1 MATAAAKLSSMSLDF
16 TPAAERL
23 RRKPPPHVGDH
34 IRWITLADDHGQ
46 RIERVAWA
54 ILHAFDSYY
63 VDSRAIPQRA
73 KAAFEDCNP
82 SESLYLS
89 RRRLSAYSDSIRQLS
104 SRLKSVFPGL
114 AKEEPVWREIEAHYM
129 PAIADRYESDIAAAY
144 IHSVRRIT
152 YDDDSWRPV
161 EYALGWH
168 SPDLAGS
175 MPHILRHYRGPLEID
190 ADLVKDLIAIPAF
203 SANFRSLDHDA
214 EAASRRINAL
224 LAEKSVSS
232 IMAIDMI
239 TAGFYRNRGAYIV
252 GRITA
257 SDTRTLPLILALDND
272 VDGIFIDAVLL
283 SEAEAHN
290 IFSSTLANFHVTN
303 TRYHELAAFLHS
315 IMPARA
321 LGLHYSTIGFNHIGK
336 VAVMGELRDELTAH
350 NEVLDTALGFRGSVA
365 IGFSAPSSRYV
376 LKVVR
381 DKPTDQYK
389 WGKFPGIADV
399 LGKYRRVHE
408 INRTDSMLDNMI
420 YQRIDLDANWFGDD
434 VLDELLSA
442 ASENVNRQGDRIT
455 FRHLIVQPK
464 LMPLNLYLRSAS
476 PDDAEAAI
484 INLGHCI
491 KNNASA
497 NIFNRDLDARNYG
510 VSRYGKV
517 HLFDYD
523 AVEVLGDIKIRTNL
537 DRFDGEE
544 DIPDWFFEDGY
555 ILLPEE
561 IDAGLGLE
569 DRDHLRAF
577 RTHHGDLLTPRYWQ
591 AMQSR
596 LRAGDV
602 PRISI
607 YPEAARLER

>member
-1 MATAAAKLSSMSLDF
+1 MSLDF
-16 TPAAERL
+16 TPATERL

-34 IRWITLADDHGQ
+34 VRWVALAENQ
-46 RIERVAWA
+46 NERIERCAWA

-63 VDSRAIPQRA
+63 VDSRAIPQQA

-82 SESLYLS
+82 SQSLYLS
-89 RRRLSAYSDSIRQLS
+89 RQRLTAYSDSIRQLS
-104 SRLKSVFPGL
+104 ARLRSVYPEL
-114 AKEEPVWREIEAHYM
+114 TRSETIWRKIEAHYL

-168 SPDLAGS
+168 TPDLAGS
-175 MPHILRHYRGPLEID
+175 MPHILRHYAGPLEIN
-190 ADLVKDLIAIPAF
+190 ADLIRDIVAIPAF
-203 SANFRSLDHDA
+203 STDFRSLDRDA
-214 EAASRRINAL
+214 KAASQRINEMLIERSVPSITAL
-224 LAEKSVSS
+224 
-232 IMAIDMI
+232 DMI

-257 SDTRTLPLILALDND
+257 SDGRTLPLILALDND
-272 VDGIFIDAVLL
+272 DDGIFIDAVLL
-283 SEAEAHN
+283 NEAEAHN

-336 VAVMGELRDELTAH
+336 VAVIDELRNELAAN

-381 DKPTDQYK
+381 DEPTDQYK
-389 WGKFPGIADV
+389 WGKFPGVADV
-399 LGKYRRVHE
+399 LAKYRRVHE
-408 INRTDSMLDNMI
+408 INRTDSMLDNII
-420 YQRIDLDANWFGDD
+420 YQRIDLDVSWFAAD

-442 ASENVNRQGDRIT
+442 AAENVARQGDRIA

-464 LMPLNLYLRSAS
+464 LIPLNLYLRSAA
-476 PDDAEAAI
+476 PEDAEAAI

-491 KNNASA
+491 KNNAAA
-497 NIFNRDLDARNYG
+497 NIFNRDLDCRNYG
-510 VSRYGKV
+510 VSRHGKV

-523 AVEVLGDIKIRTNL
+523 AVEVLAEIKIRTNL

-569 DRDHLRAF
+569 DRNLLRVF
-577 RTHHGDLLTPRYWQ
+577 RAHHGDLLTPHYWQ
-591 AMQSR
+591 TMQKR
-596 LRAGDV
+596 LKAGDV

-607 YPEAARLER
+607 YPDASRLDHQAQK

>member
-1 MATAAAKLSSMSLDF
+1 MSLDF
-16 TPAAERL
+16 TPATERL

-34 IRWITLADDHGQ
+34 IRWIALAEARNE
-46 RIERVAWA
+46 RIERSAWA

-63 VDSRAIPQRA
+63 VDSRAIPQQA
-73 KAAFEDCNP
+73 KAAFEDRNP
-82 SESLYLS
+82 SQSLYLS
-89 RRRLSAYSDSIRQLS
+89 RQRLTAYSDSIRHLS
-104 SRLKSVFPGL
+104 ARLKSVYPDL
-114 AKEEPVWREIEAHYM
+114 AGSEATWREIEAHYL

-168 SPDLAGS
+168 TPDLAGS
-175 MPHILRHYRGPLEID
+175 MPHILRHYAGPLEITS
-190 ADLVKDLIAIPAF
+190 DLIKDIVAIPAF
-203 SANFRSLDHDA
+203 SADFRSLDQDA
-214 EAASRRINAL
+214 EAASRRISEML
-224 LAEKSVSS
+224 IEKSVPG
-232 IMAIDMI
+232 IKALDMI

-257 SDTRTLPLILALDND
+257 ADNQTMPLILALDND
-272 VDGIFIDAVLL
+272 DDGIFIDAVLL
-283 SEAEAHN
+283 NEAEAHN

-336 VAVMGELRDELTAH
+336 VAVIDELRGELATH
-350 NEVLDTALGFRGSVA
+350 GEVLDTALGFRGSVA

-389 WGKFPGIADV
+389 WGKFPGIPDV
-399 LGKYRRVHE
+399 LAKYRRVHE
-408 INRTDSMLDNMI
+408 INRTDSMLDNII
-420 YQRIDLDANWFGDD
+420 YQRIDLDESWFAPD

-442 ASENVNRQGDRIT
+442 AAENVARQGDRIA

-464 LMPLNLYLRSAS
+464 LIPLNLYLRSAA
-476 PDDAEAAI
+476 PQDAEAAI

-491 KNNASA
+491 KNNAAA
-497 NIFNRDLDARNYG
+497 NIFNRDLDSRNYG
-510 VSRYGKV
+510 VSRHGKV

-523 AVEVLGDIKIRTNL
+523 AVEVLADIKIRTNL

-569 DRDHLRAF
+569 DRDLLRVF
-577 RTHHGDLLTPRYWQ
+577 RAQHGDLLTPHYWQ
-591 AMQSR
+591 TMQKR
-596 LRAGDV
+596 LKAGDV

-607 YPEAARLER
+607 YPNSSRLDNPSQ